1 MTNPIQLTC
10 ILCFVAQMVA
20 AWGGYVFVINLIGC
34 HAAILVLLGR
44 FSTKVYRAYTAFY
57 IVGTLLAIQVPVVG
71 WAPLKSLEQL
81 GPCAVFLGFQ
91 LLQYCE
97 SQRKRNKLSFK
108 QAWLLRIKV
117 FGVAAM
123 ALVALATYLRYMG
136 YFGPIS
142 ARVRGLF
149 VKHTKT
155 GNPLVDSVAEHQPA
169 QASAYNQYLGSGVVN
184 IIPIGF
190 MLVALRYFH
199 DASSFLLVYG
209 VATYFFSLKMVRL
222 ILLTAPIASV
232 FTGLFIGRVIG
243 LLLYNVLGFVPS
255 IFHALAL
262 DEDEELEDDK
272 ANERT
277 RKKNK
282 KGKKVETKQDD
293 EDNKENGILS
303 SAVLKSAVI
312 RAVFAYLCYFSF
324 TAMIPEAKEFYAAS
338 HSIAKH
344 LANPTIVQKGT
355 LKSGETVL
363 VDDYR
368 EW

>member
-1 MTNPIQLTC
+1 M
-10 ILCFVAQMVA
+10 
-20 AWGGYVFVINLIGC
+20 FVINLIGC

-44 FSTKVYRAYTAFY
+44 FSTKIYRAYTAFY

-81 GPCAVFLGFQ
+81 GPFAVFLGFQ

-97 SQRKRNKLSFK
+97 IQRKNNNLSFK

-117 FGVAAM
+117 FGM
-123 ALVALATYLRYMG
+123 AALALAVLATVLRYMG

-169 QASAYNQYLGSGVVN
+169 QASAYDQYLGSGVVN
-184 IIPIGF
+184 IIPMGF
-190 MLVALRYFH
+190 MLVAFRYFH

-209 VATYFFSLKMVRL
+209 AATYFFSLKMVRL

-243 LLLYNVLGFVPS
+243 FLIYNVLGFVPS

-262 DEDEELEDDK
+262 DEDEEVKDDK
-272 ANERT
+272 SNEAT
-277 RKKNK
+277 QKKSK
-282 KGKKVETKQDD
+282 KGKKDD
-293 EDNKENGILS
+293 AKREQEESSTSSTLS
-303 SAVLKSAVI
+303 LALLKSVLI

-324 TAMIPEAKEFYAAS
+324 VAMTPEAKQFYTAS

>member
-1 MTNPIQLTC
+1 
-10 ILCFVAQMVA
+10 
-20 AWGGYVFVINLIGC
+20 
-34 HAAILVLLGR
+34 
-44 FSTKVYRAYTAFY
+44 
-57 IVGTLLAIQVPVVG
+57 
-71 WAPLKSLEQL
+71 LEQL
-81 GPCAVFLGFQ
+81 GPCAVFLGYQ

-97 SQRKRNKLSFK
+97 IQRKKHKLSFK

-117 FGVAAM
+117 FGVAA
-123 ALVALATYLRYMG
+123 LALASLAAFLRYKG

-155 GNPLVDSVAEHQPA
+155 GNPLVDSVAELQPA
-169 QASAYNQYLGSGVVN
+169 QASAYNQYLGSGVVT
-184 IIPIGF
+184 IIPLGF
-190 MLVALRYFH
+190 VLVALRYFH

-243 LLLYNVLGFVPS
+243 VLLYNVLGFMPS

-262 DEDEELEDDK
+262 DEDEERT
-272 ANERT
+272 NENT
-277 RKKNK
+277 HETVQKKNK
-282 KGKKVETKQDD
+282 KGKKVETKI
-293 EDNKENGILS
+293 EDSEANGTLS
-303 SAVLKSAVI
+303 LALLKSAII
-312 RAVFAYLCYFSF
+312 RAAFAYLFYFSF
-324 TAMIPEAKEFYAAS
+324 MTMFPEAKEFYTAS

-355 LKSGETVL
+355 LKSGETVV